1 MRRLVWAFAG
11 RTYHIVGNLMSWLK
25 SCLWNSISD
34 ILVGNKQKPKRI
46 YSCCYCVKV
55 FDRPAKLTEHK
66 RVHTREKPYS
76 CDICDYRSTLK
87 GNLKRHYLI
96 HVKTAD
102 IWNGSSYYVNLILW
116 IIFCPELPA
125 FYEAQAQLT
134 GHWPQGYKTF
144 SLLNPAEYEI
154 WAWKMFYNP
163 WAWSLQ

>member
-25 SCLWNSISD
+25 SCLCNSISD
-34 ILVGNKQKPKRI
+34 ILSGNRQKAKRI

-55 FDRPAKLTEHK
+55 FDRPAKLTEHR

-76 CDICDYRSTLK
+76 CDICEYRSTLK

-102 IWNGSSYYVNLILW
+102 FWNDSSSYVYHYPVDNFLSRTTCFLWCTGSSDRSL
-116 IIFCPELPA
+116 
-125 FYEAQAQLT
+125 AQRL
-134 GHWPQGYKTF
+134 
-144 SLLNPAEYEI
+144 
-154 WAWKMFYNP
+154 
-163 WAWSLQ
+163 